1 MKDYNKSVNYK
12 FEINRY
18 KGLIEGKLPIV
29 AKNDYEEYSFEEIL
43 SSRHEIYDAYECL
56 SVIYYRLLS
65 CHKEEESNTFRIFDQ
80 DFEDVLDAF
89 RDINMTIAT
98 CWQSEKVNEFTF
110 ILYSRIQDI
119 LTGYENRKA
128 FPIL

>member
-65 CHKEEESNTFRIFDQ
+65 CHKEEGLNTFRIFDQ

>member
-1 MKDYNKSVNYK
+1 MNNVVSYK

-18 KGLIEGKLPIV
+18 KGLIEGSLPIV

-43 SSRHEIYDAYECL
+43 SSREIIYEAFECL

-65 CHKEEESNTFRIFDQ
+65 HHKDEESDTFQLFDQ
-80 DFEDVLDAF
+80 DFEDILDAF
-89 RDINMTIAT
+89 KDINIAIAT

-119 LTGYENRKA
+119 ITGYEYRKA
-128 FPIL
+128 FPVL

>member
-65 CHKEEESNTFRIFDQ
+65 VHKETESNTFRLFDQ
-80 DFEDVLDAF
+80 DFDDVLDAF
-89 RDINMTIAT
+89 RDINTSIASI
-98 CWQSEKVNEFTF
+98 WQTEKVNEFIF

-119 LTGYENRKA
+119 LTGYEYRKA
-128 FPIL
+128 FPVL